1 MNPAA
6 SGRRCVRPAALFV
19 GQTLPVF
26 SVLAACESGASTPPV
41 PHRIDEMDHLD
52 FDRVEVAD
60 VSRHFGRRRA
70 VTRVTL
76 TVRRGDILGL
86 LGPNGAGKSTL
97 IGMLATL
104 ITPTSGRIVFGAQ
117 PASQGGPAIRRRIG
131 LLAHELH
138 LYPELSA
145 RQNLD
150 FFARLYGLD
159 FRTVVPSA
167 LEAAGLS
174 DRADDEVSAY
184 SRGMRQRLA
193 LERSL
198 LHQPRLVLLDEPF
211 TGLDD
216 QAVAAV
222 SDRLRRLAG
231 EGTIVVLATHDLDL
245 ADGLVTRA
253 AVIYS
258 GRLVSDEHAVTGLR
272 ARYRALVGSA

>member
-1 MNPAA
+1 
-6 SGRRCVRPAALFV
+6 
-19 GQTLPVF
+19 
-26 SVLAACESGASTPPV
+26 
-41 PHRIDEMDHLD
+41 MDQFD
-52 FDRVEVAD
+52 FDQVDLVD

-104 ITPTSGRIVFGAQ
+104 VTPTSGRIEYGERSSLHA
-117 PASQGGPAIRRRIG
+117 GPDIRRCIG

-159 FRTVVPSA
+159 AHAVVPAA
-167 LEAAGLS
+167 LDAAGLV

-198 LHQPRLVLLDEPF
+198 LHRPRLVLLDEPF

-216 QAVAAV
+216 QAVATI

-231 EGTIVVLATHDLDL
+231 EGTIVVLATHALDL
-245 ADGLVTRA
+245 ADGLVTRV
-253 AVIYS
+253 AVIHS
-258 GRLVSDEHAVTGLR
+258 GRLVSDEAAGTGLR